1 MCERYRQRSDI
12 DSGSHVGPIT
22 SQHINAGTPS
32 DTVPGRRVG
41 GTLRVS
47 PLACVKSDT
56 RPQRKIVSHPSVDGT
71 LPTVLYI
78 IPPELVFHLVHLITP
93 VASPF
98 SPPCPQAA
106 AAAASGRKVCL
117 TLSQQTLTQLHHKSL
132 TFASSGPPA
141 TTTTTALRTGLL
153 AGRVPVPD
161 YRCQRCHR

>member
-1 MCERYRQRSDI
+1 MQVRPPTQCPAGGSAGLCEC
-12 DSGSHVGPIT
+12 HLLPV
-22 SQHINAGTPS
+22 
-32 DTVPGRRVG
+32 
-41 GTLRVS
+41 LRVT
-47 PLACVKSDT
+47 PGLNAKSYH
-56 RPQRKIVSHPSVDGT
+56 IHPVDGT